1 MLRLREVYS
10 FDSISP
16 QRIRTRILDMG
27 YGTCGNFQL
36 MAAFVFHFMANC
48 VAACKILPTN
58 YGMHITYTKGR
69 WCEMEIV
76 DGKRD
81 PTMRG
86 LGHGNGELA
95 TNNTR
100 KVLFRFDFAFPYC
113 SSFVGHS
120 WVFISFSLIAY
131 IWRFVVEFP
140 ISNFVF
146 LCWWVGISL
155 SKQNSFGYR
164 LLFPPMEIGIGTKKN
179 KQTEW
184 SSEVWVWDLC
194 M

>member
-1 MLRLREVYS
+1 
-10 FDSISP
+10 
-16 QRIRTRILDMG
+16 
-27 YGTCGNFQL
+27 
-36 MAAFVFHFMANC
+36 
-48 VAACKILPTN
+48 
-58 YGMHITYTKGR
+58 
-69 WCEMEIV
+69 
-76 DGKRD
+76 
-81 PTMRG
+81 MRG

-113 SSFVGHS
+113 SSLVGHS

-164 LLFPPMEIGIGTKKN
+164 LHFPPMEIGIGKKTSKRSGAPRCECEIFACKIKALLKLKN
-179 KQTEW
+179 FSNMCFLLLSFHILLLHYIVCVQLRGYFYCFI
-184 SSEVWVWDLC
+184 SVWHYALGA
-194 M
+194 